1 MAQSKIDVYK
11 CDRCD
16 RVTELRNENDH
27 HVFYEWGKAQYF
39 QFNGPKYNRHITSKS
54 NVPEPDICPK
64 CLNELHEWW
73 MKGKVK

>member
-1 MAQSKIDVYK
+1 MAQSTINVYV

-16 RVTELRNENDH
+16 RVDEIRNAYDSH
-27 HVFYEWGKAQYF
+27 EWGKATYF
-39 QFNGPKYNRHITSKS
+39 QYNGPKYNSHPARKS
-54 NVPEPDICPK
+54 NVSEPDICPK

>member
-1 MAQSKIDVYK
+1 MAQSTINVYV

-16 RVTELRNENDH
+16 RVDEIRKAYDSH
-27 HVFYEWGKAQYF
+27 EWGKATYF
-39 QFNGPKYNRHITSKS
+39 QYDGPKHNRHPTTKTT
-54 NVPEPDICPK
+54 VPEPDICPT

>member
-1 MAQSKIDVYK
+1 MAQSTISVYV

-16 RVTELRNENDH
+16 RVDEMRSLRDS
-27 HVFYEWGKAQYF
+27 YEWGKAQYF
-39 QFNGPKYNRHITSKS
+39 QFNGPKYNRHITAKS
-54 NVPEPDICPK
+54 TVPEPDICPT

>member
-1 MAQSKIDVYK
+1 MAQSSISVYR

-16 RVTELRNENDH
+16 RVDEIRNSHES
-27 HVFYEWGKAQYF
+27 YEWGKAQYF
-39 QFNGPKYNRHITSKS
+39 QFNGPKYNRHICSKT